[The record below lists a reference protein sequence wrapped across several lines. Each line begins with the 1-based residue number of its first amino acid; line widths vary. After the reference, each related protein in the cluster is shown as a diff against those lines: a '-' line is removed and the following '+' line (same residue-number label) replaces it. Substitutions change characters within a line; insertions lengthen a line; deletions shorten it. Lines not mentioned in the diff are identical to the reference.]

1 MKNAVTDNVRS
12 LFAVRGIDTGFAGN
26 QVDLVIDRF
35 DNWTNQPRGD
45 VFNCFTGACCTAP
58 PLAEAS

>member
-12 LFAVRGIDTGFAGN
+12 LFAVQGIDTGTAGD
-26 QVDLVIDRF
+26 QVELVIDRF
-35 DNWTNQPRGD
+35 DHWTNKSRGEA
-45 VFNCFTGACCTAP
+45 FNCFTGACCTAP

>member
-12 LFAVRGIDTGFAGN
+12 LFAVRGIDTASAGHE
-26 QVDLVIDRF
+26 VELVIDRF
-35 DNWTNQPRGD
+35 DNWANQPSGK
-45 VFNCFTGACCTAP
+45 VFNCFTTVCTTAP

>member
-1 MKNAVTDNVRS
+1 MMNTATDNVRS

-26 QVDLVIDRF
+26 DIELVIDRF
-35 DNWTNQPRGD
+35 DHWTNQHRSEA
-45 VFNCFTGACCTAP
+45 FSCFTGACCTAP